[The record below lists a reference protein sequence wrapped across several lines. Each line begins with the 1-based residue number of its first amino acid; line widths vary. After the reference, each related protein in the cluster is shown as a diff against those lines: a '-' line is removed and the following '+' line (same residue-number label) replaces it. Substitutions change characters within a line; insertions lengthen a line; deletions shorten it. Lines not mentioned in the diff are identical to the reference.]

1 MFHLD
6 MQYALKRNMSNSNLF
21 FFPTA
26 CPVSIMATSVL
37 PVAQVKNLEV
47 IFEIFLPK
55 FTINLSANPGSFSLK
70 CAQNL
75 TTSNQSHCHTSPG
88 IRPGLLE

>member
-21 FFPTA
+21 FFHKA

-37 PVAQVKNLEV
+37 PVAQVKNLE
-47 IFEIFLPK
+47 
-55 FTINLSANPGSFSLK
+55 FTNPISNLSAD
-70 CAQNL
+70 
-75 TTSNQSHCHTSPG
+75 PG
-88 IRPGLLE
+88 ISVLRTPPASRS